1 MSEPFNTWQARF
13 EKLRSNKLFEAVVI
27 AIIVISALVI
37 GAKTYEETS
46 RIEQWLLYLDVAV
59 TIFFLIEILIRMAA
73 ERTLL
78 SFFKKGWNVF
88 DFLIVTASLIPMDD
102 SEMVLLARLLRI
114 FRVLRLVSMIPELQ
128 MLLNALVK
136 SVPRMG
142 YVVLLMFIIFYIYAA
157 IGSFLFHSVD
167 EGLWGN
173 ISLAML
179 TLFQVA
185 TFESWATAVLYPTME
200 VYPYA
205 WIFFLTFIFLNA
217 FIFLNMMI
225 GIVLDVMQK
234 ESALLDLENDGGD
247 AAQMQG
253 LRSDVRDL
261 RAQLDRMESA
271 LAQSHSPQGSVP
283 HNSLEGDSAQAGSV
297 QDSFAQRNSAHSDA
311 GGKQADKP
319 ITD

>member
-1 MSEPFNTWQARF
+1 MSESFTTWQARF
-13 EKLRSNKLFEAVVI
+13 EKLRSNKFFEAMVI

-37 GAKTYEETS
+37 GAKTYDETTQV
-46 RIEQWLLYLDVAV
+46 EQWLLYLDIAV

-73 ERTLL
+73 ERSLL
-78 SFFKKGWNVF
+78 DFFKKGWNVF

-128 MLLNALVK
+128 MLLSALVK

-157 IGSFLFHSVD
+157 IGSFLFHNVD

-185 TFESWATAVLYPTME
+185 TFESWATAVLYPAMD

-205 WIFFLTFIFLNA
+205 WIYFLTFIFLNA

-234 ESALLDLENDGGD
+234 ESAQMALDNGEGEEAEL
-247 AAQMQG
+247 QS
-253 LRSDVRDL
+253 LRNDVRGL
-261 RAQLDRMESA
+261 KAQLDRMESA
-271 LAQSHSPQGSVP
+271 LS
-283 HNSLEGDSAQAGSV
+283 QASSTAPTH
-297 QDSFAQRNSAHSDA
+297 QNDA
-311 GGKQADKP
+311 GGKHSDKP
-319 ITD
+319 TTD

>member
-1 MSEPFNTWQARF
+1 MSESFTTWQARF
-13 EKLRSNKLFEAVVI
+13 EKLRSNKFFEAMVI

-37 GAKTYEETS
+37 GAKTYDETTQV
-46 RIEQWLLYLDVAV
+46 EQWLLYLDIAV

-73 ERTLL
+73 ERSLL
-78 SFFKKGWNVF
+78 DFFKKGWNVF

-128 MLLNALVK
+128 MLLSALVK

-157 IGSFLFHSVD
+157 IGSFLFHNVD

-185 TFESWATAVLYPTME
+185 TFESWATAVLYPAME

-205 WIFFLTFIFLNA
+205 WIYFLTFIFLNA

-234 ESALLDLENDGGD
+234 ESAQMALDNGEGEEAEL
-247 AAQMQG
+247 QS
-253 LRSDVRDL
+253 LRNDVRGL
-261 RAQLDRMESA
+261 KAQLDRMESA
-271 LAQSHSPQGSVP
+271 LS
-283 HNSLEGDSAQAGSV
+283 QAYSTDPT
-297 QDSFAQRNSAHSDA
+297 QQNEA
-311 GGKQADKP
+311 GGKHSDKP
-319 ITD
+319 PTD

>member
-1 MSEPFNTWQARF
+1 MSEPFNTWQSRF
-13 EKLRSNKLFEAVVI
+13 EKLRSNKIFESIVI
-27 AIIVISALVI
+27 AIIVLSALMI
-37 GAKTYEETS
+37 GAKTYEETT
-46 RIEQWLLYLDVAV
+46 RIEQWLLYLDIAV
-59 TIFFLIEILIRMAA
+59 TVFFLVEILIRMAA
-73 ERTLL
+73 ERNLV
-78 SFFKKGWNVF
+78 SFFKKGWNIF
-88 DFLIVTASLIPMDD
+88 DFIIVTASLIPMDD

-128 MLLNALVK
+128 MLLGALLK
-136 SVPRMG
+136 SIPRMG

-173 ISLAML
+173 IALAML

-205 WIFFLTFIFLNA
+205 WIYFLTFIFLNA

-234 ESALLDLENDGGD
+234 ESAQMALDNGEGEEAELQ
-247 AAQMQG
+247 A
-253 LRSDVRDL
+253 LRNDVRGL
-261 RAQLDRMESA
+261 KAQLDRMESA
-271 LAQSHSPQGSVP
+271 IAQCHSSPAEQDASP
-283 HNSLEGDSAQAGSV
+283 ADAQHSA
-297 QDSFAQRNSAHSDA
+297 R
-311 GGKQADKP
+311 
-319 ITD
+319 

>member
-13 EKLRSNKLFEAVVI
+13 EKLRTNKIFEAVVI

-37 GAKTYEETS
+37 GAKTYDETTKV
-46 RIEQWLLYLDVAV
+46 EQWLLYLDVAV

-73 ERTLL
+73 ERSLL
-78 SFFKKGWNVF
+78 DFFKKGWNIF
-88 DFLIVTASLIPMDD
+88 DVLIVTASLIPMDD

-128 MLLNALVK
+128 MLLSALVK

-157 IGSFLFHSVD
+157 IGSFLFHTVD

-205 WIFFLTFIFLNA
+205 WIYFLTFIFLNA

-234 ESALLDLENDGGD
+234 ESAQMALDNGEGEEAEL
-247 AAQMQG
+247 QS
-253 LRSDVRDL
+253 LRNDVRGL
-261 RAQLDRMESA
+261 KAQLDRMESA
-271 LAQSHSPQGSVP
+271 LS
-283 HNSLEGDSAQAGSV
+283 QAYAATPTLQKGADGKHPDKPTT
-297 QDSFAQRNSAHSDA
+297 DSF
-311 GGKQADKP
+311 
-319 ITD
+319 

>member
-13 EKLRSNKLFEAVVI
+13 EKLRSNKFFEGLVI
-27 AIIVISALVI
+27 SIIVISALVI

-59 TIFFLIEILIRMAA
+59 TVFFLVEILIRMAA
-73 ERTLL
+73 ERNLV

-128 MLLNALVK
+128 MLLAALVK
-136 SVPRMG
+136 SIPRMG

-157 IGSFLFHSVD
+157 LGSFLFHDVD
-167 EGLWGN
+167 EFLWGN
-173 ISLAML
+173 ISIAML
-179 TLFQVA
+179 TLFRIA
-185 TFESWATAVLYPTME
+185 TFEDWTDVMYATQE
-200 VYPYA
+200 VYVWS
-205 WIFFLTFIFLNA
+205 WIYYLTFIFLTA

-234 ESALLDLENDGGD
+234 ESAQLDADHEEGD
-247 AAQMQG
+247 PAQLQA
-253 LRSDVRDL
+253 LRDDVHSL
-261 RAQLDRMESA
+261 KMQLDRMEA
-271 LAQSHSPQGSVP
+271 AMAERHAATTPP
-283 HNSLEGDSAQAGSV
+283 HRPSDSAT
-297 QDSFAQRNSAHSDA
+297 
-311 GGKQADKP
+311 
-319 ITD
+319 TD

>member
-13 EKLRSNKLFEAVVI
+13 EKLRSNKFFEAMVI

-46 RIEQWLLYLDVAV
+46 QVEQWLLYLDMAV

-128 MLLNALVK
+128 MLLSALVK

-157 IGSFLFHSVD
+157 IGSFLFHNVD

-185 TFESWATAVLYPTME
+185 TFESWATAVLYPAME

-205 WIFFLTFIFLNA
+205 WIYFLTFIFLNA

-234 ESALLDLENDGGD
+234 ESAQMALDNGEGEEAELQLLRNDVH
-247 AAQMQG
+247 G
-253 LRSDVRDL
+253 LK
-261 RAQLDRMESA
+261 AQLDRMESA
-271 LAQSHSPQGSVP
+271 LAHAHETSRVG
-283 HNSLEGDSAQAGSV
+283 HN
-297 QDSFAQRNSAHSDA
+297 DA
-311 GGKQADKP
+311 DAACNEKP
-319 ITD
+319 TTD

>member
-1 MSEPFNTWQARF
+1 MSETFTTWQARF
-13 EKLRSNKLFEAVVI
+13 EKLRSNKFFEAAVI
-27 AIIVISALVI
+27 AIIVVSALVI
-37 GAKTYEETS
+37 GAKTYDETS
-46 RIEQWLLYLDVAV
+46 QVEQWLLYLDIAV

-73 ERTLL
+73 ERSLL
-78 SFFKKGWNVF
+78 DFFKKGWNVF

-128 MLLNALVK
+128 MLLSALVK

-157 IGSFLFHSVD
+157 IGSFLFHNVD

-185 TFESWATAVLYPTME
+185 TFESWATAVLYPTMD

-205 WIFFLTFIFLNA
+205 WIYFLTFIFLNA

-234 ESALLDLENDGGD
+234 ESAQMALDNGEGEEAEL
-247 AAQMQG
+247 QS
-253 LRSDVRDL
+253 LRNDVRGL
-261 RAQLDRMESA
+261 KAQLDRMESSLSQA
-271 LAQSHSPQGSVP
+271 YSTAPTYKNDVGS
-283 HNSLEGDSAQAGSV
+283 
-297 QDSFAQRNSAHSDA
+297 
-311 GGKQADKP
+311 KQTDKP
-319 ITD
+319 TTD

>member
-1 MSEPFNTWQARF
+1 MSESFTTWQARF
-13 EKLRSNKLFEAVVI
+13 EKLRSNKIFEAVVI
-27 AIIVISALVI
+27 SIIVISALVI
-37 GAKTYEETS
+37 GAKTYEETTQ
-46 RIEQWLLYLDVAV
+46 IEQWLLYLDIAV
-59 TIFFLIEILIRMAA
+59 TIFFLVEILIRMAA

-128 MLLNALVK
+128 MLLGALVK

-157 IGSFLFHSVD
+157 LGSFLFHNVD
-167 EGLWGN
+167 DFLWGN
-173 ISLAML
+173 ISVSML
-179 TLFQVA
+179 TLFRIA
-185 TFESWATAVLYPTME
+185 TFEDWTDVMYATQE
-200 VYPYA
+200 VYA
-205 WIFFLTFIFLNA
+205 WSWIYYLTFIFLTA

-234 ESALLDLENDGGD
+234 ESALLDLSNDEGD

-253 LRSDVRDL
+253 LRADVHDL
-261 RAQLDRMESA
+261 RAQLDRMEAA
-271 LAQSHSPQGSVP
+271 LAQSRSPRAPSHQ
-283 HNSLEGDSAQAGSV
+283 EMAG
-297 QDSFAQRNSAHSDA
+297 NHIE
-311 GGKQADKP
+311 KP
-319 ITD
+319 TND